1 MSSFRMQE
9 KPGPE
14 KPTVQT
20 IERTQTRTKTDAKVD
35 DAYYFL
41 TQYASSGEEEIVTE
55 ADIRKIRRKVDRRI
69 IPLLLCISFVEFLDK
84 SLLGYAMVMGLPEDL
99 KLHGDQ
105 RNNCVSAV
113 WWAYLAVLPLLGYI
127 LNKVPTSPLLSG
139 SMIIWG
145 VVTASIAGV
154 KGYDGLLT
162 FDFIRRDEQALRFGY
177 IHCTPGL
184 AGAIGGLVSFGFQ
197 NVHSTS
203 LNSWRIMFLTIG
215 SFSVVVA
222 SIAMFFLPSTPMSAK
237 FLTIPEKRALLHHIA
252 SNATGVSSNRFSP
265 AHMLS
270 LLKDPQMYMLALF
283 LLTYSASSGL
293 LSPYAATLIKGL
305 GYTSK
310 QSALLHIPNGV
321 ISVFVTITLSY
332 AIRRHWLNRVCA
344 CLIGFSSSLAGACML
359 AYGPTETSCWPA
371 PGGYMAD
378 DDIGHLRR
386 TYAVVVISIA
396 HGFGSLAGPYAVRK
410 NEAPV
415 YMTAKN
421 TLVGLKAGLILM
433 VALIGVYYFLVN
445 KRRDRIYGKVD
456 DDATAG
462 LEDSE
467 ETWADLTDQER
478 KPTFRYVY

>member
-105 RNNCVSAV
+105 RNNCV
-113 WWAYLAVLPLLGYI
+113 
-127 LNKVPTSPLLSG
+127 
-139 SMIIWG
+139 
-145 VVTASIAGV
+145 TASIAGV

-162 FDFIRRDEQALRFGY
+162 CRILLGFFNACINPAVSLILSRFYRRDEQALRFGY

-215 SFSVVVA
+215 SFSIVVA

-237 FLTIPEKRALLHHIA
+237 FLTIPEKRAMLHHIA